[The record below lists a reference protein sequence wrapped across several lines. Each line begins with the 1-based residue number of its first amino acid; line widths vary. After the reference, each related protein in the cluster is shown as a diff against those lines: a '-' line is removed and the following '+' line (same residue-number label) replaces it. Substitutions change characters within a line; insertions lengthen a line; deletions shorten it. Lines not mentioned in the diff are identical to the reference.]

1 MRNKQ
6 ARMKAI
12 NFFIIS
18 ISAFI
23 ILLFY
28 EHDVFPIFLKA
39 IITIALIVINCTYNY
54 RNGLK
59 DGVEMGEE
67 HGKRME
73 KLREESFNKIVDMV
87 TKEKLGDKAVD

>member
-1 MRNKQ
+1 MKNNHT
-6 ARMKAI
+6 RMKII
-12 NFFIIS
+12 NFFLIS
-18 ISAFI
+18 VSTFI
-23 ILLFY
+23 ILEFY
-28 EHDVFPIFLKA
+28 QHDTFTIFSKA

-67 HGKRME
+67 HGKHME

-87 TKEKLGDKAVD
+87 AKEKINDKAVD